1 MKPFYWKFIS
11 MKKPNI
17 FRTEMK
23 FSHVIIVAAAVL
35 VSACGGN
42 SDPEKGSGYEVNNIS
57 VPDTGYTGIKQFMS
71 GEFMVSEVTF
81 RNSVREGLTKTFY
94 KSGKLQRTY
103 WYENGLRQDSSCWF
117 YEEGQLFRTTPFVN
131 DTMNGIQKQYYRT
144 GELKAKLGYRNGF
157 RTDFF
162 QEFTRDGKLVK
173 GYPEVI
179 VTQEDNYTKNGS
191 YRITLA
197 LTDKKTAVNFRR
209 GDLTDGAYDTTK
221 LKKIKTTLNTGV
233 IDLHKAGAAGQSH
246 VGVVA
251 EILTNFGNRLLVY
264 KKIGLPYN
272 DLQ

>member
-1 MKPFYWKFIS
+1 
-11 MKKPNI
+11 
-17 FRTEMK
+17 MK
-23 FSHVIIVAAAVL
+23 FSLVIIIATATL
-35 VSACGGN
+35 LSACGGN
-42 SDPEKGSGYEVNNIS
+42 SGSVKDAMNETDKVS

-81 RNSVREGLTKTFY
+81 KNGIREGLTKTFY
-94 KSGKLQRTY
+94 KSGRLQRTY

-144 GELKAKLGYRNGF
+144 GEIKAKLGYKNGF

-162 QEFTRDGKLVK
+162 QEFTRDGKLVR

-179 VTQEDNYTKNGS
+179 IKKEDNYAKNGS
-191 YRITLA
+191 YRITLS
-197 LTDKKTAVNFRR
+197 LSDNKVPVNFKT
-209 GDLTDGAYDTTK
+209 GELTDGAYDTTR
-221 LKKIKTTLNTGV
+221 LKKVNTVQNTGI
-233 IDLHKAGAAGQSH
+233 IDLHKTGKAGQSN

-251 EILTNFGNRLLVY
+251 EILTGFGNRLLVY
-264 KKIGLPYN
+264 NKIELPYN

>member
-1 MKPFYWKFIS
+1 
-11 MKKPNI
+11 
-17 FRTEMK
+17 MK
-23 FSHVIIVAAAVL
+23 FTVIIFATAAL
-35 VSACGGN
+35 ISSCGGN
-42 SDPEKGSGYEVNNIS
+42 SGSVKNTVNEADTVS

-81 RNSVREGLTKTFY
+81 KNGIREGVTKTFY
-94 KSGKLQRTY
+94 KSGRLQRTY

-144 GELKAKLGYRNGF
+144 GEIKAKLGYKNGF

-162 QEFTRDGKLVK
+162 QEFTREGKLVK

-179 VTQEDNYTKNGS
+179 IKQEDNYAKNGS
-191 YRITLA
+191 YTITLS
-197 LTDKKTAVNFRR
+197 LNDSKVPVNFKI
-209 GDLTDGAYDTTK
+209 GELTNGAYDTTR
-221 LKKIKTTLNTGV
+221 LKKIKTVQNTGV
-233 IDLHKAGAAGQSH
+233 IDLRKSGKAGEPY

-251 EILTNFGNRLLVY
+251 EILTGFGNRLLVY
-264 KKIGLPYN
+264 NKIDLPYN